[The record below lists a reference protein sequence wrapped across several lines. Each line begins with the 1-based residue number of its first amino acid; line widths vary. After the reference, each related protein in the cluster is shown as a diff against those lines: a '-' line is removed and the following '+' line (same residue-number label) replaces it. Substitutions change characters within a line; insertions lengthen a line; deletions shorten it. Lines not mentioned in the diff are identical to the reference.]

1 MILWLIRTAYSFY
14 IDTYYLC
21 LYSNYHNHEY
31 FNPYFNRV
39 DVKNHLLSEVKV
51 ALEVVITIIF

>member
-1 MILWLIRTAYSFY
+1 MILWLITTAISLYN
-14 IDTYYLC
+14 DTYYLT
-21 LYSNYHNHEY
+21 LYSNYHN
-31 FNPYFNRV
+31 NILIV